1 MLQTLSRTRNCHGP
15 KKRERREVACGVY
28 TFLASPLYPKNPS
41 GAQKA
46 ARSVSNADEG
56 RSEEKRER
64 RRRTLIYKIG
74 RTEGRLWCAL
84 VCTCGVQRTYAPNPH
99 SGASAFP
106 PPSSLTHSDP
116 CVPSQTFFPCR
127 YPPPPPP
134 FPLPPSP
141 HPPKLG
147 GERKK
152 KFVLN
157 CIPFSF
163 SFPAA
168 ARRSPSPN
176 ERLAALT
183 SRPSFSEGE
192 ERGERVLA
200 RDSPTLPF
208 EKSSSIVGLLSWL
221 FFLDGCSFVQL
232 S

>member
-1 MLQTLSRTRNCHGP
+1 M
-15 KKRERREVACGVY
+15 
-28 TFLASPLYPKNPS
+28 
-41 GAQKA
+41 
-46 ARSVSNADEG
+46 
-56 RSEEKRER
+56 
-64 RRRTLIYKIG
+64 IYKIG

-106 PPSSLTHSDP
+106 PLLPHTLRSLCAQPDI
-116 CVPSQTFFPCR
+116 
-127 YPPPPPP
+127 
-134 FPLPPSP
+134 FPLSVSAASAAFPPPSP
-141 HPPKLG
+141 PPPKLG

-208 EKSSSIVGLLSWL
+208 EKCGPAQMKDNFAGYSS
-221 FFLDGCSFVQL
+221 
-232 S
+232 